1 MQSKGAFKDM
11 MANLE
16 RKAIIEELENCH
28 GNMAKAA
35 RALGITE
42 RMMGTR
48 VAKYEIDPT
57 QFK

>member
-1 MQSKGAFKDM
+1 

-16 RKAIIEELENCH
+16 GKAIMEELERSH

-42 RMMGTR
+42 RMIGTR
-48 VAKYEIDPT
+48 IAKYAIDPAK
-57 QFK
+57 FK